1 MLALQKGLFAVCK
14 ELLTL
19 VEPVCPQPLEI
30 ELALPLVEFLLVL
43 LDSLVELALP
53 LAELALPLAE
63 LALPLAE
70 LALPLAELML
80 ALAELALPLAE
91 LMLVLGDSILCGE
104 AKAVHA
110 PPLAQVV
117 ELVQLL
123 VPLFEVRFTDCIIKC
138 SQMDNCVIEACD
150 CFLSD

>member
-1 MLALQKGLFAVCK
+1 MLA
-14 ELLTL
+14 
-19 VEPVCPQPLEI
+19 
-30 ELALPLVEFLLVL
+30 
-43 LDSLVELALP
+43 
-53 LAELALPLAE
+53 
-63 LALPLAE
+63 
-70 LALPLAELML
+70 L

-110 PPLAQVV
+110 PPLAWVV
-117 ELVQLL
+117 ELLVQLL